1 MTSAPDGL
9 PEPSSQASLED
20 RADELAQRFS
30 KSDWIE
36 LGAAILLALATI
48 MAAWSAYQS
57 TRWSGVQANAYS
69 SAAARRTEATQ
80 ATNIYAAQ
88 VQIDVQTWLTWLEQK
103 SSGNDS
109 GADFLYSRFREEFRP
124 AFDAWRAVVPEGEI
138 PPGTPFDL
146 DEYQPAQE
154 TRAQELNSEADAFGQ
169 EAREANQRGD
179 NFVLAAVIMAS
190 VLFFA
195 GVGTKFRGRRVRIS
209 MLVMAVL
216 LFLGGVAF
224 IFSMPQNVGL

>member
-1 MTSAPDGL
+1 MTTAPTDPESAPGT
-9 PEPSSQASLED
+9 SLED

-36 LGAAILLALATI
+36 LAAAVLLALATI

-69 SAAARRTEATQ
+69 SAAASRTEATQ
-80 ATNIYAAQ
+80 ATSRYAAQ
-88 VQIDVQTWLTWLEQK
+88 VQIDVQTWLTWLAQR

-109 GADFLYSRFREEFRP
+109 GADFLYARFREEFRP
-124 AFDAWRAVVPEGEI
+124 AFDAWRGTAPEGET
-138 PPGTPFDL
+138 PLGTPFER
-146 DEYQPAQE
+146 DEYQPAEE
-154 TRAQELNSEADAFGQ
+154 TRAQELNGQADALAQ
-169 EAREANQRGD
+169 EARDANQRGD
-179 NFVLAAVIMAS
+179 NFVLAAVIMAA

-209 MLVMAVL
+209 MLVMGVL

>member
-1 MTSAPDGL
+1 MTTAPTDPESAP
-9 PEPSSQASLED
+9 EASLED

-36 LGAAILLALATI
+36 LAAAILLALATV

-69 SAAARRTEATQ
+69 SAAASRTEATQ
-80 ATNIYAAQ
+80 ATNLYAAQ
-88 VQIDVQTWLTWLEQK
+88 LQIDVQTWLTWLEQR
-103 SSGNDS
+103 SSGNDV
-109 GADFLYSRFREEFRP
+109 GADFLYARFRDEFRP
-124 AFDAWRAVVPEGEI
+124 AFDAWRGTVPEGEI
-138 PPGTPFDL
+138 PPGTPFER

-154 TRAQELNSEADAFGQ
+154 TRAQELNGQADVFAQ
-169 EAREANQRGD
+169 EARDANQHGD

-209 MLVMAVL
+209 MLVTGVL
-216 LFLGGVAF
+216 LFLGGVVF